1 MAIAN
6 TDAEAGTDL
15 PEKGSA
21 NTDAEAGKTKRG
33 RNKVANKLLAG
44 QSVAGRF
51 DEEIV
56 FDEKG
61 IAEVSAEEKQRLV
74 SIPGFEDA

>member
-1 MAIAN
+1 MAITN
-6 TDAEAGTDL
+6 TDADEGTGLPKEAIT
-15 PEKGSA
+15 
-21 NTDAEAGKTKRG
+21 NTDADEGKTKRG
-33 RNKVANKLLAG
+33 RNKVVNKLLAG

-56 FDEKG
+56 FNQKG
-61 IAEVSAEEKQRLV
+61 VAEVSAEEKQRLV